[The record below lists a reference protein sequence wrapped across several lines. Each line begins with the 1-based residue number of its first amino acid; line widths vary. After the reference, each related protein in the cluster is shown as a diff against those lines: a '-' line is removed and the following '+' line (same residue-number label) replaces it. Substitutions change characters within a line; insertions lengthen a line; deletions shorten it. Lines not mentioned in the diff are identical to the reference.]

1 MEESIR
7 ANIAVKKFAMLVN
20 NEIAKLEIN
29 KRWERIRSRID
40 KNSVGRLS
48 QNDLFTVS
56 FRNLI

>member
-56 FRNLI
+56 SRNLI